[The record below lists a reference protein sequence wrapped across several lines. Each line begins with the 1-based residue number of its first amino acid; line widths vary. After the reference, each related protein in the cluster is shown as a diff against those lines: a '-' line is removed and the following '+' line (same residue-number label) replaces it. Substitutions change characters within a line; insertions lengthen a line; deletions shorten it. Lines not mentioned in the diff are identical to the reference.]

1 MMNLLT
7 VHLLTVHLLMVPWRR
22 TARTIFIGV
31 CLSISSLQAG
41 AAVKQI
47 TATFSPDPS
56 NPLRNEFR
64 NTTRNQ
70 GFCNNYP
77 AICATHGIFSL
88 RMFNSSTLNGPIEP
102 NHSDVRKGAM
112 LKTPAAWRVLTV
124 RERNTGEEVALEVR
138 IAGMGG
144 VYDVSDDVRA
154 LTGSATVTAGHSL
167 LWGSRWSSV
176 SPPCRSI
183 GRESYYGARG
193 FEFFWLTPEEAVC
206 AKQARF
212 QIPGLGYRY
221 LDFTYELRTPNPLQ
235 MSTGIYEGTQVY
247 SVGPG
252 GDFDLGDIVVP
263 SDGVLQLDFT
273 LSVEHTLKVDIPP
286 GGNRV
291 ELVPQGGW
299 QAWLNNSRQPTRL
312 FRDQTFNIS
321 ASSRFKMK
329 LECGLEMGDTCG
341 LRNADNHQVPM
352 QISVSL
358 PNGLTRADGSPVN
371 RQPLVLSG
379 SGTELFQPGFYVDRK
394 PGTLHFEVGGDDT
407 KEMLKHG
414 GSQYSG
420 TATVIWDSEV

>member
-1 MMNLLT
+1 
-7 VHLLTVHLLMVPWRR
+7 
-22 TARTIFIGV
+22 
-31 CLSISSLQAG
+31 
-41 AAVKQI
+41 
-47 TATFSPDPS
+47 
-56 NPLRNEFR
+56 
-64 NTTRNQ
+64 
-70 GFCNNYP
+70 
-77 AICATHGIFSL
+77 
-88 RMFNSSTLNGPIEP
+88 
-102 NHSDVRKGAM
+102 M

-299 QAWLNNSRQPTRL
+299 QAWLSKGRKPERL

-321 ASSRFKMK
+321 ASSRFKMR
-329 LECGLEMGDTCG
+329 LECDY
-341 LRNADNHQVPM
+341 NHGNNCALGGASGVERVQLNV
-352 QISVSL
+352 SVSL
-358 PNGLTRADGSPVN
+358 PSGLSDASNEPVE
-371 RQPLVLSG
+371 RRPLFRDG
-379 SGTELFQPGFYVDRK
+379 SGTELFQPSFYVERK
-394 PGTLHFEVGGDDT
+394 PGTLHFEVDPRDV
-407 KEMLKHG
+407 EWMLDPGQSKK
-414 GSQYSG
+414 YSG
-420 TATVIWDSEV
+420 NVTVIWDSEV